1 MLCGRIFHKC
11 LFTHIQLYL
20 SFNLYLGQECESL
33 WEYSSR
39 HSPPAATNLWRVSS
53 WELSPTVK
61 LILITLL
68 AVQSL
73 RILNQLLDVAVHNE
87 WIIKVE
93 ITITILLTF
102 TEDCR
107 LFIVTV
113 GWADNLTDMSSK
125 VMHKIQVI
133 QKSTYRV
140 HYNGQFTSI
149 HFLCFYTVNAQNVKH
164 D

>member
-1 MLCGRIFHKC
+1 MYRTNFSVTKLA
-11 LFTHIQLYL
+11 YL
-20 SFNLYLGQECESL
+20 DNNLRGTVVALAQECESL

-39 HSPPAATNLWRVSS
+39 HSPTAATNLWRVSS

-68 AVQSL
+68 AVQSR

-93 ITITILLTF
+93 IRITILLTF
-102 TEDCR
+102 TEHGT
-107 LFIVTV
+107 LFIVMV

-125 VMHKIQVI
+125 
-133 QKSTYRV
+133 
-140 HYNGQFTSI
+140 
-149 HFLCFYTVNAQNVKH
+149 
-164 D
+164 